1 MRQLCSWFLFQK
13 RPAEGLSAS
22 GRAAFWIWNALLLGG
37 AAAGLGLLSLI
48 LAPSQFGWE
57 LFWDYWDHPGLIALN
72 LLPPVVLAALLYGIA
87 GRPWLAYVLTALP
100 VLGLSFGN
108 YYKLA
113 FRDDPVIAADL
124 LLLGEAGN
132 MAGKYQLYLTDKLTA
147 ALVCAAAGGV
157 VLALLA
163 RGRPAGRCRALT
175 AGAAL
180 VCALALAP
188 VYASD
193 EIYQANENKEHI
205 NQWASSQQ
213 YMSRGFLYPLL
224 HSVKDAFP
232 QPPQG
237 YDQREAAAWLAQ
249 YEDGVIPEDQK
260 VNIVGV
266 MLEAFADF
274 SDYEQIQFTQDVY
287 AGWHALEAEGYS
299 GSLVTNIFAGG
310 TINTERAFL
319 TGVGIGDHDYR
330 GGTSSYA
337 WYLKSQG
344 YQTSG
349 DHPSSAWFY
358 NRENI
363 NEFLGF
369 DQYRFTENCYG
380 DITGGEETAW
390 DYTLFPVLT
399 DSILR
404 QAESGAPLFSFSV
417 SYQGHGPYG
426 DYECWWGEVEDYFSN
441 PDLQPAS
448 RYILS
453 NYLGSVMD
461 TQKHLTA
468 MVDAF
473 RASEEPIVLV
483 VFGDHKPWLGNG
495 NSVYQDLGIDLSQET
510 EESFYS
516 YWSTPYVIWA
526 NGAAKAVL
534 GRDIAGKGPDIS
546 PCFLMNVLF
555 EQLGWTGDAYM
566 QAVDQCRTELP
577 VIHSSGACL
586 TADGTLARD
595 LTEDQRALVRRFES
609 LGYYRVRHF
618 SS

>member
-1 MRQLCSWFLFQK
+1 MLF
-13 RPAEGLSAS
+13 RS
-22 GRAAFWIWNALLLGG
+22 
-37 AAAGLGLLSLI
+37 
-48 LAPSQFGWE
+48 
-57 LFWDYWDHPGLIALN
+57 
-72 LLPPVVLAALLYGIA
+72 
-87 GRPWLAYVLTALP
+87 
-100 VLGLSFGN
+100 
-108 YYKLA
+108 
-113 FRDDPVIAADL
+113 
-124 LLLGEAGN
+124 
-132 MAGKYQLYLTDKLTA
+132 
-147 ALVCAAAGGV
+147 
-157 VLALLA
+157 
-163 RGRPAGRCRALT
+163 
-175 AGAAL
+175 
-180 VCALALAP
+180 
-188 VYASD
+188 
-193 EIYQANENKEHI
+193 
-205 NQWASSQQ
+205 
-213 YMSRGFLYPLL
+213 
-224 HSVKDAFP
+224 
-232 QPPQG
+232 
-237 YDQREAAAWLAQ
+237 
-249 YEDGVIPEDQK
+249 
-260 VNIVGV
+260 
-266 MLEAFADF
+266 
-274 SDYEQIQFTQDVY
+274 
-287 AGWHALEAEGYS
+287 
-299 GSLVTNIFAGG
+299 
-310 TINTERAFL
+310 
-319 TGVGIGDHDYR
+319 
-330 GGTSSYA
+330 
-337 WYLKSQG
+337 
-344 YQTSG
+344 
-349 DHPSSAWFY
+349 
-358 NRENI
+358 
-363 NEFLGF
+363 
-369 DQYRFTENCYG
+369 G